1 MTVTIIVTA
10 TDLINKGGVIVSQC
24 VTVLSHTHA
33 RAYER
38 AGVFSIF
45 YIIQFHNVYNHI
57 TMTSMTLLC
66 RAVVLRDVAVTLC
79 VTVGFF
85 LYDTMTQVYKTVK
98 KGVSCR

>member
-10 TDLINKGGVIVSQC
+10 TALINKRGVIVSQC
-24 VTVLSHTHA
+24 VTVVLHTYA
-33 RAYER
+33 RAHER
-38 AGVFSIF
+38 AGVISIF

-66 RAVVLRDVAVTLC
+66 RAVVVRVSAVTLC